1 MEMALV
7 WYVILNLAI
16 FGFVL
21 LFVRAARARVAPNEP
36 QDLEENA
43 LINAD
48 WDLVRRER
56 CLPSHCRRL
65 MGQPPRPRK
74 DVTCEVC
81 AATFLEGRLQRLLE
95 GPLAPEWIAPE
106 TAEGLISEGMPCSA
120 RPVAPAADRSIQHR
134 GDPLAL
140 DQSVP
145 DPERCRS
152 PRERFL
158 ERATRRWALVRFT
171 LGIGC
176 TAAGAGVAAFG
187 GLLWLIIPG
196 YVMVLIGLALIASGA
211 ASGAI

>member
-7 WYVILNLAI
+7 WYIILNLAI

-43 LINAD
+43 LVNAD
-48 WDLVRRER
+48 WELVRRER
-56 CLPSHCRRL
+56 CLPSHCRRM

-81 AATFLEGRLQRLLE
+81 AATFLEVRLQRLLD
-95 GPLAPEWIAPE
+95 GPIPPEPTAPEAPDSRISARKPLPAHSLAPAP
-106 TAEGLISEGMPCSA
+106 PHSA
-120 RPVAPAADRSIQHR
+120 YRR

-140 DQSVP
+140 DQPAPVAG
-145 DPERCRS
+145 RWRG
-152 PRERFL
+152 PREHPPAG
-158 ERATRRWALVRFT
+158 ATRRWALVRFG
-171 LGIGC
+171 LGIGF
-176 TAAGAGVAAFG
+176 TVAGAAIAAFG

-196 YVMVLIGLALIASGA
+196 YAMVLIGLALIASGA

>member
-7 WYVILNLAI
+7 GYIILNLAI

-43 LINAD
+43 LVNAD
-48 WDLVRRER
+48 WELVRRER

-65 MGQPPRPRK
+65 MGQPPRPRQ

-81 AATFLEGRLQRLLE
+81 AAMFLEGRLQRLLE
-95 GPLAPEWIAPE
+95 GPLAPEPIAPE
-106 TAEGLISEGMPCSA
+106 AAEGMLSEGMPLST
-120 RPVAPAADRSIQHR
+120 RPAPPAADFSVHPR

-140 DQSVP
+140 APPAP
-145 DPERCRS
+145 DPGRCRS
-152 PRERFL
+152 SQERFR
-158 ERATRRWALVRFT
+158 ERATRRRALVRFS
-171 LGIGC
+171 LGLGC
-176 TAAGAGVAAFG
+176 TAAGAAVAAFG
-187 GLLWLIIPG
+187 GLPWLIIPG
-196 YVMVLIGLALIASGA
+196 CVMVLIGLALIASGV